1 MEPDDRRKQTRK
13 LAGVIFIFL
22 IICVIITLII
32 LNINRDTE
40 DPDDDTIETES
51 YAVEEEY
58 VNTET
63 FAFTNHPISALL
75 PIINDDPSYCISY
88 DVSTTEDG
96 DYTFN
101 LTVDYKTEEGKD
113 AAKAALETSELSNY
127 NPSQY
132 NIIYTQVDDN

>member
-1 MEPDDRRKQTRK
+1 MEQDDRRKQNKK
-13 LAGVIFIFL
+13 LAGVVFVFL
-22 IICVIITLII
+22 IICIIITFII
-32 LNINRDTE
+32 LSINRENEPDL
-40 DPDDDTIETES
+40 DDDTIETES
-51 YAVEEEY
+51 YAIEEEY
-58 VNTET
+58 ANTEA
-63 FAFTNHPISALL
+63 FAFANHPISALL

-101 LTVDYKTEEGKD
+101 LTVDYKTEEGKA

-132 NIIYTQVDDN
+132 DIIYTQVDD